1 MPGMNSG
8 LNPASPILV
17 SAFRSAL
24 LQQWLIIAIIF
35 GLLLIAWGATRT
47 AIFGSMAG
55 APVAERWREPR
66 ARLLLRVGFGVI
78 WLFDGILQ
86 AQPQMAGGLADQV
99 IKPAAAPSPGWVQH
113 LVNSGQVW
121 SGRAVARVRL
131 IRLRAAFKYA
141 APRPDEL
148 GQVCVAAV
156 AWGDYRVGHAP
167 TRRSVGAAVRR
178 AGRDD
183 QRSGDDA
190 RGSAMAAAAARAGA
204 HPSARLQARRCHRR
218 PGGVRDDADGVAAGT
233 QGNRVVK
240 GAGDHRSCS
249 GRLIQLDRGFMHY
262 ILDNWSFDPFV
273 IVVAV
278 VVVWHEI
285 GLYRLAKRSRPERT
299 RERRI
304 RSLWFY
310 AGLGVLL
317 LAVDS
322 PIDYWADSY
331 FIVHM
336 VQHLLLMF
344 AAPSLV
350 VAGAP
355 GQPLLDGLPGRSGQ
369 AVTRSVLAGDWSRPL
384 RTAFTFLT
392 GPVVAVVLFN
402 LAMVVWHIPAAFD
415 LAADNSAVHI
425 WLEHGSFFATGVLFW
440 LQFIPSPPFR
450 SRMPLLGRAAALLAT
465 NVVMIFIAMALS
477 IFATHS
483 IYAPYDHVP
492 GVTLPAFADQQI
504 GAAILWVCGDFWA
517 LPTMIITI
525 RKLLNDETGVGTALD
540 RFVRSGSRAATSR
553 SWTARAPR

>member
-1 MPGMNSG
+1 MGAAAWRARRDGQPDGDNG
-8 LNPASPILV
+8 QG
-17 SAFRSAL
+17 SAV
-24 LQQWLIIAIIF
+24 
-35 GLLLIAWGATRT
+35 
-47 AIFGSMAG
+47 AG
-55 APVAERWREPR
+55 AASR
-66 ARLLLRVGFGVI
+66 AR
-78 WLFDGILQ
+78 
-86 AQPQMAGGLADQV
+86 A
-99 IKPAAAPSPGWVQH
+99 H
-113 LVNSGQVW
+113 LC
-121 SGRAVARVRL
+121 A
-131 IRLRAAFKYA
+131 
-141 APRPDEL
+141 
-148 GQVCVAAV
+148 CV
-156 AWGDYRVGHAP
+156 
-167 TRRSVGAAVRR
+167 R
-178 AGRDD
+178 AGR
-183 QRSGDDA
+183 R
-190 RGSAMAAAAARAGA
+190 
-204 HPSARLQARRCHRR
+204 HLR
-218 PGGVRDDADGVAAGT
+218 PGGIRCDADGVAAGT
-233 QGNRVVK
+233 QGDRVVE
-240 GAGDHRSCS
+240 GSGDHRAYS
-249 GRLIQLDRGFMHY
+249 GRVIQLERGFMHY

-278 VVVWHEI
+278 VVAWHET

-322 PIDYWADSY
+322 PIDYWSDSY
-331 FIVHM
+331 FMVHM

-369 AVTRSVLAGDWSRPL
+369 ALTRSVLAGGWSRPL
-384 RTAFTFLT
+384 RAAFTFLT

-415 LAADNSAVHI
+415 LAADNSAAHI

-477 IFATHS
+477 IFANHS

-492 GVTLPAFADQQI
+492 GVTLPPFADQQI

-525 RKLLNDETGVGTALD
+525 RKLLSDENGIGTALD
-540 RFVRSGSRAATSR
+540 RFVRSGSRGAASR